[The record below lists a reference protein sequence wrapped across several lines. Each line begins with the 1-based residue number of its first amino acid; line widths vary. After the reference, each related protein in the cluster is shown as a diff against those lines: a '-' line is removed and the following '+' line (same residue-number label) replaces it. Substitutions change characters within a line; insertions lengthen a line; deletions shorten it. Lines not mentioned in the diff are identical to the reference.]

1 MSAAS
6 PTTFFSYA
14 RADSAFVLRLAR
26 DLRAAGEKV
35 WVDQLDIRGGERWD
49 RAIETALEQAGSLLV
64 ILSPT
69 SVESQNVMDE
79 VSLALESDKR
89 VIPVLLSECKL
100 PFRLRR
106 LQFVDF
112 SGDYD
117 AAFVRLC
124 AALGDSGGAVPAA
137 PIETPPAPSIV
148 PQPAPRST
156 VVRPGAGDG
165 PPPVPAAPTSRT
177 PLIVGAVATLALTLL
192 AFLFWPRST
201 PVVEPTV
208 PPPTR
213 LERTPATLAG
223 RVFIHTP
230 DMPVG
235 PAIGVIAAALKAQGF
250 EVPDPRPVKPGL
262 STGDVR
268 FFYPQDRATA
278 MAIKQ
283 TVEQALASRGVML
296 TMSMVERDGSKFPG
310 SAPGKL
316 EVWLP
321 SLVN

>member
-1 MSAAS
+1 MSDAS

-14 RADSAFVLRLAR
+14 RADSEFVLRLAR

-35 WVDQLDIRGGERWD
+35 WIDQLDIRGGERWD
-49 RAIETALEQAGSLLV
+49 GAIESALEQAGSLLV
-64 ILSPT
+64 ILSPAA
-69 SVESQNVMDE
+69 VESQNVMDE
-79 VSLALESDKR
+79 VSLALESNKR
-89 VIPVLLSECKL
+89 VIPVLLRECKV

-112 SGDYD
+112 SADYD
-117 AAFVRLC
+117 AAFARLRV
-124 AALGDSGGAVPAA
+124 ALADSDGVAPAA
-137 PIETPPAPSIV
+137 PVEATRPPSTVPPPAPR
-148 PQPAPRST
+148 PP
-156 VVRPGAGDG
+156 VVRPGVGDG
-165 PPPVPAAPTSRT
+165 PAPLAAAPKSRT
-177 PLIVGAVATLALTLL
+177 PLIAGAVAALALALL
-192 AFLFWPRST
+192 AWLFWPRPA
-201 PVVEPTV
+201 PVVEPTA

-213 LERTPATLAG
+213 PDPTPATLAG

-230 DMPVG
+230 DMPDG
-235 PAIGVIAAALKAQGF
+235 PLIGELAAALKTRGF

-283 TVEQALASRGVML
+283 TIEQALARRGVTL
-296 TMSMVERDGSKFPG
+296 TMAVLERDGSKFPA

-321 SLVN
+321 SLGR